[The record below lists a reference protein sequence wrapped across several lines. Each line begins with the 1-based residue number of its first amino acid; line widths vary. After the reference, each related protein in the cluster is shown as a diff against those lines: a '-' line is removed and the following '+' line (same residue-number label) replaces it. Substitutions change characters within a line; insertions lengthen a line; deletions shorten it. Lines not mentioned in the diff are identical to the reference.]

1 MTTPY
6 MVALDLVR
14 RRCIVVGGGA
24 VAERKVVGLLDAGAA
39 VTVIAP
45 TMTAVLQ
52 HHADHREITVVRR
65 PYAAGDLSGAFIAV
79 AATDDPVTNR
89 QIVADARRMGVLLNV
104 VDAPETGDFTVPAVA
119 HRGSLTI
126 GVSTHGRSPTLAMR
140 VRDFIAGMLTD
151 GHLALLD
158 RVAALRAGR
167 RYDPAEW
174 RAAFTSDVLAR
185 AAAGDVDGAERL
197 LRAQLSDVDR
207 SLPAPRV
214 ALVGAGPGDPG
225 LLTVRG
231 RERLQRADVVIYDR
245 LVNPCLLDLA
255 PPSATRINVGK
266 RTQGDGGT
274 QEHIN
279 RLLVEHGRAG
289 RVVVRLKGGDPFV
302 FGRGGEE
309 AVALATAGVPFEI
322 VPGLSS
328 AIAVPAAAGIPVT
341 HRGLSES
348 VVITTGHDA
357 GTRARDWAVLARS
370 GTLVFLMGAAA
381 LPQIVSHL
389 VAAGCAPDTP
399 AAAITWGTWAAQHIV
414 RSTLAELPGHIE
426 REAIG
431 APLTIVVGKVV
442 ALQAALRWQPE
453 GAGHDDAAHAR

>member
-24 VAERKVVGLLDAGAA
+24 VAERKVAGLLDAGAA

-45 TMTAVLQ
+45 TMTDVLQ
-52 HHADHREITVVRR
+52 QHADHGEITLIRR

-89 QIVADARRMGVLLNV
+89 RIVADARRTGVLLNV
-104 VDAPETGDFTVPAVA
+104 VDAPDTGDFTVPAVA

-126 GVSTHGRSPTLAMR
+126 GVSTHGRSPTLAAR

-158 RVAALRAGR
+158 RVAALRAER

-174 RAAFTSDVLAR
+174 RAAFTSDVFAR
-185 AAAGDVDGAERL
+185 AAAGDVDGAEQL
-197 LRAQLSDVDR
+197 LRAQLSDVDGP
-207 SLPAPRV
+207 LPKPRV
-214 ALVGAGPGDPG
+214 SLVGAGPGDPG

-245 LVNPCLLDLA
+245 LVDPRLLDLT

-266 RTQGDGGT
+266 RAQGDGGT

-279 RLLVEHGRAG
+279 RLLIEHGRAG

-309 AVALATAGVPFEI
+309 AIALATAGVPFEI

-341 HRGLSES
+341 HRGVSES

-357 GTRARDWAVLARS
+357 GTRARDWAALARS
-370 GTLVFLMGAAA
+370 GTLVFLMGAQA
-381 LPQIVSHL
+381 LPQIVSQL
-389 VAAGCAPDTP
+389 LAAGCPPDTP
-399 AAAITWGTWAAQHIV
+399 VATIMWGTWAAQHIV
-414 RSTLAELPGHIE
+414 RSTLAELPE
-426 REAIG
+426 RVEQEGLG
-431 APLTIVVGKVV
+431 APMTIVIGQVV
-442 ALQAALRWQPE
+442 ALQSALCWQPE
-453 GAGHDDAAHAR
+453 GEGQDDGGNAR